1 MEQTKITNQ
10 KETLAFLSE
19 QYPNCFFVEGKV
31 KPLKI
36 GIFQDLA
43 KELQSNED
51 VSNRV
56 LRQCLR
62 HYTSSWRYLESVKEG
77 VARVDLS
84 GAEGDLV
91 EKEHAE
97 HAATQL
103 KESKQKA
110 KQRRAEKAKA
120 VNRPAG
126 EEKSNVKRAQIPR
139 NKSPHKT
146 SEHSKTRSSK
156 DKGGNNNKRHQSKQS
171 SFELNS
177 VLTSNE
183 LIVGSKALVKLG
195 SAPVMVT
202 IADIDKDGVFVQLE
216 SGMSVK
222 VKSSQLYQVDKPSNN

>member
-19 QYPNCFFVEGKV
+19 KYPNCFFAEGKV

-43 KELQSNED
+43 KDLESNETI
-51 VSNRV
+51 SNRV
-56 LRQCLR
+56 LRLCLR

-77 VARVDLS
+77 VARVDLT

-97 HAATQL
+97 HATTQL

-110 KQRRAEKAKA
+110 KARRAEKAKA
-120 VNRPAG
+120 
-126 EEKSNVKRAQIPR
+126 KSSKQPDEDNKPNYKRAQIPR
-139 NKSPHKT
+139 GKT
-146 SEHSKTRSSK
+146 SNAKSAK
-156 DKGGNNNKRHQSKQS
+156 DKNNSSRDMGGNNTKRQQSKQS

-177 VLTSNE
+177 VLTSSE
-183 LIVGSKALVKLG
+183 LIVGNKALVKLG
-195 SAPVMVT
+195 SAPVTVT

-216 SGMSVK
+216 SGMSLK
-222 VKSSQLYQVDKPSNN
+222 VKSSQLYQMNKPS

>member
-1 MEQTKITNQ
+1 MEQSKITNQ

-19 QYPNCFFVEGKV
+19 KYPNCFFVEGKV

-43 KELQSNED
+43 KDLESNATI
-51 VSNRV
+51 SNRV
-56 LRQCLR
+56 LRLCLR

-77 VARVDLS
+77 AARIDLT
-84 GAEGDLV
+84 GEEGDLV

-97 HAATQL
+97 HAASQL

-110 KQRRAEKAKA
+110 KLRRAENAKSKSSKQSA
-120 VNRPAG
+120 
-126 EEKSNVKRAQIPR
+126 EDDKSNFKRAQIPR
-139 NKSPHKT
+139 GKT
-146 SEHSKTRSSK
+146 SNTHQGKAKTSPSK
-156 DKGGNNNKRHQSKQS
+156 DKTGNNTKRQHSKQS

-177 VLTSNE
+177 VLTSSE
-183 LIVGSKALVKLG
+183 LIVGNKALVKLG
-195 SAPVMVT
+195 SAPVTVT

-222 VKSSQLYQVDKPSNN
+222 VKSSQLYQMNKPS